1 MLYASTRSSLLKA
14 LGSSLF
20 TDNLFATSKDDLTP
34 EGYSSHRR
42 HMAAPKPL
50 SAREREVAGVRA
62 AETDGTYEGSRARAS
77 HVGSGISL
85 RWSQDAEDA
94 IKQLGEGDSNVLV
107 VLVSHL
113 SSAT

>member
-20 TDNLFATSKDDLTP
+20 TDTLFATSKDDLTP
-34 EGYSSHRR
+34 EGYSSHRL
-42 HMAAPKPL
+42 HMAAPQPL
-50 SAREREVAGVRA
+50 SAREREMADVRA

-77 HVGSGISL
+77 HVGNGISL

-107 VLVSHL
+107 VLVSHP
-113 SSAT
+113 SSAA